1 MQLPYQL
8 PSSLPGS
15 LHSIHWLPLDT
26 IHQTSDIAEYSEI
39 NLLSLFWWLRTVID
53 AWQSQWPNNNMWHGT
68 AAVILGMFHL
78 VGNSCLFCLLCLQK
92 NVTLSF
98 NLAATSA
105 FSLLLIP
112 KPDFRPC
119 KSPKNVTGRL
129 QISVTYSKQIQSGSL
144 PKMWQSYSRLL
155 LKQCIEICNALTL
168 EVNVKKYTRAFK
180 FSFKINF
187 KTKEFITKIKCH
199 IYLLMISRKIGPPI
213 WGGVTEYLS
222 ACFNWKK
229 WHV

>member
-1 MQLPYQL
+1 MDKC
-8 PSSLPGS
+8 
-15 LHSIHWLPLDT
+15 HWLFSQWHMSINQVSKSVIDRGQWHKKMSLTVSILSLDT

-119 KSPKNVTGRL
+119 KSPKNVTGWL
-129 QISVTYSKQIQSGSL
+129 
-144 PKMWQSYSRLL
+144 
-155 LKQCIEICNALTL
+155 
-168 EVNVKKYTRAFK
+168 
-180 FSFKINF
+180 
-187 KTKEFITKIKCH
+187 
-199 IYLLMISRKIGPPI
+199 
-213 WGGVTEYLS
+213 
-222 ACFNWKK
+222 
-229 WHV
+229 